1 MQLSAKHYFLQGY
14 ESGKEASGRIEY
26 FRYGQTGAG
35 RWADRQQVEVVLSRL
50 NEKGSPV
57 HRVHATPVMNTR
69 SLIEIGSDADVSF
82 VQIKKS
88 LYWNSRINKFE

>member
-1 MQLSAKHYFLQGY
+1 MGKLGQG
-14 ESGKEASGRIEY
+14 GG
-26 FRYGQTGAG
+26 GV
-35 RWADRQQVEVVLSRL
+35 DRLQVEVVLSRL

-57 HRVHATPVMNTR
+57 HRVHATPVMNAR
-69 SLIEIGSDADVSF
+69 SLVGIGSDADVTF